1 MIVMIG
7 GIKGGTGK
15 STIATNLAA
24 YLANQGTDV
33 LLLDVDPQATAYKW
47 AMRRQKHHPDA
58 PKVNTAQASGRV
70 FDVVRDVARCYE
82 HIVIDS
88 GGHASD
94 AMKSAMLGV
103 QKLYVPLRPS
113 QADLETMGE
122 MASMV
127 TDVQALNSGLQAF
140 SLVSLAS
147 TNPSVL
153 EAQEAKDAL
162 QDVPGIALS
171 ENVIRDRKIYRD
183 AFFEGVG
190 VVEMTHNKATPEVQL
205 LAQEVFN
212 A

>member
-15 STIATNLAA
+15 STIATNLAV
-24 YLANQGTDV
+24 YLANHGADV

-47 AMRRQKHHPDA
+47 AMRRQKNYQDA

-70 FDVVRDVARCYE
+70 FDVVRDVSKRYE

-113 QADLETMGE
+113 QADLETVGE
-122 MASMV
+122 MVSMV
-127 TDVQALNSGLQAF
+127 ADVKALNSGLQAL

-147 TNPSVL
+147 QPILPSSRPRKPVRRSVMSRRSL
-153 EAQEAKDAL
+153 CP
-162 QDVPGIALS
+162 VALS
-171 ENVIRDRKIYRD
+171 ASARFTV
-183 AFFEGVG
+183 
-190 VVEMTHNKATPEVQL
+190 TPFSRA
-205 LAQEVFN
+205 LALSR
-212 A
+212 